1 MDALDCF
8 YSISRQKINKNKS
21 RIYFS
26 SNAVASKKEELCD
39 IMGMRS
45 TLNLGKY
52 LGFPLKQ
59 LGSSSQDYNFVIER
73 VQAKLAGW
81 KRTSP
86 FFCWES
92 RPHPICANHHP
103 FLCDA
108 PYPSS

>member
-26 SNAVASKKEELCD
+26 LNAVASKKEKLCD
-39 IMGMRS
+39 IIGMRS

-59 LGSSSQDYNFVIER
+59 LGSSNQDYNFVIEGASQTCR
-73 VQAKLAGW
+73 MEKDISFLLLGESS
-81 KRTSP
+81 SP
-86 FFCWES
+86 
-92 RPHPICANHHP
+92 N
-103 FLCDA
+103 LCK
-108 PYPSS
+108 PPSLLT